1 MNSNNFGR
9 IMAYLTLLYE
19 VADSL
24 DEEMVREAV
33 RRAIKEFKR
42 IDLAKYK
49 PKYLI

>member
-33 RRAIKEFKR
+33 RRTIKEFKR
-42 IDLAKYK
+42 IDLTKYK